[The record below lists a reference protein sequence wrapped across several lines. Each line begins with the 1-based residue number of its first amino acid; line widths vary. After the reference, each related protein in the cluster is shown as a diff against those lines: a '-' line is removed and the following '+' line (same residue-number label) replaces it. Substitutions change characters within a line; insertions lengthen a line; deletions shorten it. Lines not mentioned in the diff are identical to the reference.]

1 MARLR
6 TIQPLFLLPASAL
19 CLFLLAAPAVAA
31 AQAAQV
37 TQAPQKPAAP
47 RPNPP
52 KPGTVPR
59 PVGPAPSQE
68 PQLRD
73 RVLAVV
79 DEDPILQS
87 ELDRVIGL
95 GLAQPKPGEDPTAFR
110 RRVLD
115 QLIAERLR
123 FHEMDRFGF
132 EQVPV
137 EDVDAHVAEIRAR
150 FKDDAA
156 FQKALKDQG
165 MTVKDL
171 RRLVARQLMVLAYVD
186 EQLGPR
192 VFVSLDD
199 INNYYRTVLT
209 PQLQKEG
216 QQVPPVEDVRDQIR
230 GVLREQRL
238 NEAIAKWTEDLRR
251 KADVQVYFDQPQG
264 KLPPV
269 VKKIP

>member
-1 MARLR
+1 MLAWRPMVYLR
-6 TIQPLFLLPASAL
+6 TILSLSVL
-19 CLFLLAAPAVAA
+19 CVCILAAPAA
-31 AQAAQV
+31 AQQ
-37 TQAPQKPAAP
+37 

-52 KPGTVPR
+52 KPGTPI
-59 PVGPAPSQE
+59 PAPVAPQGSAAE
-68 PQLRD
+68 PKLRD

-87 ELDRVIGL
+87 DLERVIAL
-95 GLAQPKPGEDPTAFR
+95 GLAQPRAGEDPTAFR
-110 RRVLD
+110 RRVLN
-115 QLIAERLR
+115 QLIEERLR

-156 FQKALKDQG
+156 FQKALRDQG

-171 RRLVARQLMVLAYVD
+171 RQLVARQLMVLAYVD

-192 VFVSLDD
+192 VFVSQDD
-199 INNYYRTVLT
+199 INNHYRNVLT
-209 PQLQKEG
+209 PEMQKQG
-216 QQVPPVEDVRDQIR
+216 QPVPPIEEVRDQIR
-230 GVLREQRL
+230 TVLREQRL
-238 NEAIAKWTEDLRR
+238 NEAIEKWTEELRG
-251 KADVQVYFDQPQG
+251 KADVQVFFDRPAG

-269 VKKIP
+269 VKKVS

>member
-1 MARLR
+1 MARR
-6 TIQPLFLLPASAL
+6 RHTLLLVS
-19 CLFLLAAPAVAA
+19 LLAPLLVGGPAA
-31 AQAAQV
+31 AQ
-37 TQAPQKPAAP
+37 

-52 KPGTVPR
+52 KPGTPIPP
-59 PVGPAPSQE
+59 PVSPGQVQDPK
-68 PQLRD
+68 LRD

-87 ELDRVIGL
+87 DLDRVITL
-95 GLAQPKPGEDPTAFR
+95 GLAQSRPGEDPTAFR

-115 QLIAERLR
+115 QLIEERLR

-137 EDVDAHVAEIRAR
+137 EDVDGHVAEIRGR
-150 FKDDAA
+150 FKDEAA
-156 FQKALKDQG
+156 FQKALRDQG

-171 RRLVARQLMVLAYVD
+171 RQVVARQLMVLAYVD

-199 INNYYRTVLT
+199 INTYYRTVLV
-209 PQLQKEG
+209 PDLQKRG
-216 QQVPPVEDVRDQIR
+216 QAVPPVEDVRDQIR
-230 GVLREQRL
+230 AVLRERRL
-238 NEAIAKWTEDLRR
+238 NEAIEKWTEELRR
-251 KADVQVYFDQPQG
+251 EADVQVYFDQPAG
-264 KLPPV
+264 TLPPV

>member
-1 MARLR
+1 M
-6 TIQPLFLLPASAL
+6 LLPLSLLLLLVVSAG
-19 CLFLLAAPAVAA
+19 PAG
-31 AQAAQV
+31 AQAS
-37 TQAPQKPAAP
+37 

-52 KPGTVPR
+52 KPGTPI
-59 PVGPAPSQE
+59 PPPMS
-68 PQLRD
+68 PDDPKLRD

-87 ELDRVIGL
+87 DLDRVIAL
-95 GLAQPKPGEDPTAFR
+95 GLAQPRPGEDPTAFR
-110 RRVLD
+110 RRILD
-115 QLIAERLR
+115 QLIEERLR

-150 FKDDAA
+150 FKDETA
-156 FQKALKDQG
+156 FQKALREQG

-171 RRLVARQLMVLAYVD
+171 RQVVARQLMVLAYVD

-199 INNYYRTVLT
+199 ISNYYRTVLT
-209 PQLQKEG
+209 PQMQKQG
-216 QQVPPVEDVRDQIR
+216 QTVPPLEDVRDQIR
-230 GVLREQRL
+230 TLLREQRL
-238 NEAIAKWTEDLRR
+238 NEAIGKWTDDLRR
-251 KADVQVYFDQPQG
+251 KADVQVFFGQPAG

>member
-1 MARLR
+1 MAPMFRLR
-6 TIQPLFLLPASAL
+6 TISPLSLLSPFSIL
-19 CLFLLAAPAVAA
+19 CLLLLLAPVVAA
-31 AQAAQV
+31 AQAAKV
-37 TQAPQKPAAP
+37 TQAP

-59 PVGPAPSQE
+59 PVGPAPLQE

-87 ELDRVIGL
+87 ELERVIAL
-95 GLAQPKPGEDPTAFR
+95 GLAESRPNEDPAAFR

-115 QLIAERLR
+115 QIIEERLR

-137 EDVDAHVAEIRAR
+137 EEVDRHVAEIRAR
-150 FKDDAA
+150 FKDEAA
-156 FQKALKDQG
+156 FQKALKEQG
-165 MTVKDL
+165 MTPKDL

-209 PQLQKEG
+209 PELQKQG
-216 QQVPPVEDVRDQIR
+216 QPVPPVEDVRDQIR
-230 GVLREQRL
+230 AVLREQRL

-251 KADVQVYFDQPQG
+251 KADVQVFFDQPRGQ
-264 KLPPV
+264 LPPV

>member
-1 MARLR
+1 MASMARLR
-6 TIQPLFLLPASAL
+6 TILPLSLLPPVSVL
-19 CLFLLAAPAVAA
+19 CLFLLTAVAA
-31 AQAAQV
+31 AA
-37 TQAPQKPAAP
+37 QAPRKPAAP

-52 KPGTVPR
+52 KPGTPI
-59 PVGPAPSQE
+59 PPPMNPGDAK
-68 PQLRD
+68 LRD

-87 ELDRVIGL
+87 ELERVIGL
-95 GLAQPKPGEDPTAFR
+95 GLAQSKPGEDPTVFR

-115 QLIAERLR
+115 QLIDERLR

-137 EDVDAHVAEIRAR
+137 EEVDAHVAQIRAR

-156 FQKALKDQG
+156 FQKALKEQG

-199 INNYYRTVLT
+199 INNHYRTVLT
-209 PQLQKEG
+209 PQMQKQG
-216 QQVPPVEDVRDQIR
+216 QPVPPVEDVRDQIR
-230 GVLREQRL
+230 AVLREQRL
-238 NEAIAKWTEDLRR
+238 NDAIAKWTEELRR
-251 KADVQVYFDQPQG
+251 KADVQVFFDQPQE

>member
-1 MARLR
+1 MVRLR
-6 TIQPLFLLPASAL
+6 TFLVLSLLVLAGPAG
-19 CLFLLAAPAVAA
+19 
-31 AQAAQV
+31 AQAS
-37 TQAPQKPAAP
+37 

-52 KPGTVPR
+52 RPGTPI
-59 PVGPAPSQE
+59 PPPMSPNQLPGDPK
-68 PQLRD
+68 LRD

-87 ELDRVIGL
+87 DLDRVIAL
-95 GLAQPKPGEDPTAFR
+95 GLAQSRPGEDPTAFR

-115 QLIAERLR
+115 QLIEERLR

-137 EDVDAHVAEIRAR
+137 ENVDAHVAQIRTR

-156 FQKALKDQG
+156 FQKALRDQG

-171 RRLVARQLMVLAYVD
+171 RQVVARQLMVLAYVD

-199 INNYYRTVLT
+199 ISNHYRTVLT
-209 PQLQKEG
+209 PDLQKRG
-216 QQVPPVEDVRDQIR
+216 LPVPPLEDVRDQIR
-230 GVLREQRL
+230 TVLREQRL
-238 NEAIAKWTEDLRR
+238 NEAIGKWTEDLRR
-251 KADVQVYFDQPQG
+251 KADVQVFFDQPAG

>member
-1 MARLR
+1 MFRLR
-6 TIQPLFLLPASAL
+6 TLLPLAPL
-19 CLFLLAAPAVAA
+19 LVLLAAVPAPAW
-31 AQAAQV
+31 
-37 TQAPQKPAAP
+37 QKPAAP
-47 RPNPP
+47 RPPNPP

-59 PVGPAPSQE
+59 PVGPSAAQE

-87 ELDRVIGL
+87 DLDRVVAL
-95 GLAQPKPGEDPTAFR
+95 GLAQSKPGEDPTVFR

-115 QLIAERLR
+115 QLIEERLR

-156 FQKALKDQG
+156 LQKALKEQG
-165 MTVKDL
+165 MTLKDL
-171 RRLVARQLMVLAYVD
+171 RQLVARQLMVLAYVD

-209 PQLQKEG
+209 PQMQKQG

-230 GVLREQRL
+230 AVLREQRL
-238 NEAIAKWTEDLRR
+238 NEAIGKWTEELRR
-251 KADVQVYFDQPQG
+251 KADVQVYFDQPAG

-269 VKKIP
+269 VKKITTPPAPSKPA

>member
-1 MARLR
+1 MPPMVQLR
-6 TIQPLFLLPASAL
+6 APLLSFSVLSLLV
-19 CLFLLAAPAVAA
+19 LAAPARPAA
-31 AQAAQV
+31 AQAS
-37 TQAPQKPAAP
+37 

-52 KPGTVPR
+52 KPGTPI
-59 PVGPAPSQE
+59 PAPM
-68 PQLRD
+68 PATPADDPKLRD

-87 ELDRVIGL
+87 DLDRVIAL
-95 GLAQPKPGEDPTAFR
+95 GLAQPRSGEDPAVFR
-110 RRVLD
+110 RRTLD
-115 QLIAERLR
+115 ELIAERLR

-150 FKDDAA
+150 FKDEAA
-156 FQKALKDQG
+156 FQKALRDQK
-165 MTVKDL
+165 MAVKDL
-171 RRLVARQLMVLAYVD
+171 RQVVARQLMVLAYVD

-199 INNYYRTVLT
+199 ISNYYRTVLT
-209 PQLQKEG
+209 PDLQKRG
-216 QQVPPVEDVRDQIR
+216 QPVPPVDEVRDQIR
-230 GVLREQRL
+230 TVLREQRL
-238 NEAIAKWTEDLRR
+238 NEAIGKWTDDLRR
-251 KADVQVYFDQPQG
+251 KADVQVFFGQPAG

>member
-1 MARLR
+1 MVQTRKIL
-6 TIQPLFLLPASAL
+6 PLLSIL
-19 CLFLLAAPAVAA
+19 LLAVPAA
-31 AQAAQV
+31 AQ
-37 TQAPQKPAAP
+37 

-52 KPGTVPR
+52 KPGTPI
-59 PVGPAPSQE
+59 PPPIPPDPPGDPK
-68 PQLRD
+68 LRD

-87 ELDRVIGL
+87 DLDRVIAL
-95 GLAQPKPGEDPTAFR
+95 GLAQSRSGEDPTAFR
-110 RRVLD
+110 RRTLD
-115 QLIAERLR
+115 DLIAERLR

-156 FQKALKDQG
+156 FQKALRDQK

-171 RRLVARQLMVLAYVD
+171 RQVVARQLMVLAYVD

-199 INNYYRTVLT
+199 ISNYYRTVLA
-209 PQLQKEG
+209 PDLQKRG
-216 QQVPPVEDVRDQIR
+216 QTVLPLDDVRDQIR
-230 GVLREQRL
+230 TLLREQRL
-238 NEAIAKWTEDLRR
+238 NDAIGKWTEDLRR
-251 KADVQVYFDQPQG
+251 KADVQVFFDQPAG

>member
-1 MARLR
+1 M
-6 TIQPLFLLPASAL
+6 LLPLSLLLLLVVSAG
-19 CLFLLAAPAVAA
+19 PVG
-31 AQAAQV
+31 AQAS
-37 TQAPQKPAAP
+37 

-52 KPGTVPR
+52 KPGTPI
-59 PVGPAPSQE
+59 PPPMS
-68 PQLRD
+68 PNDPKLRD

-87 ELDRVIGL
+87 DLDRVIAL
-95 GLAQPKPGEDPTAFR
+95 GLAQPRPGEDPTAFR
-110 RRVLD
+110 RRILD
-115 QLIAERLR
+115 QLIEERLR

-150 FKDDAA
+150 FKDEAA
-156 FQKALKDQG
+156 FQKALRDQK

-171 RRLVARQLMVLAYVD
+171 RQVVARQLMVLAYVD

-199 INNYYRTVLT
+199 ISNYYRTVLT
-209 PQLQKEG
+209 PELQKQG
-216 QQVPPVEDVRDQIR
+216 QTVPPLEDVRDQIR
-230 GVLREQRL
+230 TLLREQRL
-238 NEAIAKWTEDLRR
+238 NEAIGKWTDDLRR
-251 KADVQVYFDQPQG
+251 KADVQVFFGQPAG

>member
-1 MARLR
+1 MAPMVQLR
-6 TIQPLFLLPASAL
+6 MILPLLSLL
-19 CLFLLAAPAVAA
+19 LLAAPGVA
-31 AQAAQV
+31 Q
-37 TQAPQKPAAP
+37 

-52 KPGTVPR
+52 KPGTPI
-59 PVGPAPSQE
+59 PAPI
-68 PQLRD
+68 PPNDPKLRD

-87 ELDRVIGL
+87 DLDRVIAL
-95 GLAQPKPGEDPTAFR
+95 GLAQPRPGEDPTAFR
-110 RRVLD
+110 RRTLD
-115 QLIAERLR
+115 EIIAERLR

-150 FKDDAA
+150 FKDEAA
-156 FQKALKDQG
+156 FQKALRDQK

-171 RRLVARQLMVLAYVD
+171 RQLVARQLMVLTYVD

-209 PQLQKEG
+209 PDLQKKG
-216 QQVPPVEDVRDQIR
+216 QPVPPLEEVRDQIR
-230 GVLREQRL
+230 NVLRERRL
-238 NEAIAKWTEDLRR
+238 NEAIGKWTEDLRR
-251 KADVQVYFDQPQG
+251 EADVQVFFDQPAG

-269 VKKIP
+269 VKKIQ

>member
-1 MARLR
+1 MPLMVQLR
-6 TIQPLFLLPASAL
+6 APLLSFSLLSL
-19 CLFLLAAPAVAA
+19 LVLAAPVRPAT
-31 AQAAQV
+31 AQAA
-37 TQAPQKPAAP
+37 

-52 KPGTVPR
+52 KPGTPI
-59 PVGPAPSQE
+59 PAPMPANPAE
-68 PQLRD
+68 DPKLRD

-87 ELDRVIGL
+87 DLDRVIAL
-95 GLAQPKPGEDPTAFR
+95 GLAQPRSGEDPTAFR
-110 RRVLD
+110 RRVLND
-115 QLIAERLR
+115 LIAERLR

-150 FKDDAA
+150 FKDEAA
-156 FQKALKDQG
+156 FQKALRDQK

-171 RRLVARQLMVLAYVD
+171 RQVVARQLMVLAYVD

-199 INNYYRTVLT
+199 ISNYYRTVLT
-209 PQLQKEG
+209 PQLQKQG
-216 QQVPPVEDVRDQIR
+216 QTVPPLDDVRDQIR
-230 GVLREQRL
+230 TVLREQRL
-238 NEAIAKWTEDLRR
+238 NEAIGKWTEDLRR
-251 KADVQVYFDQPQG
+251 KADGQVFFDQPAG

>member
-1 MARLR
+1 MLYLR
-6 TIQPLFLLPASAL
+6 TILPLSVLSLWV
-19 CLFLLAAPAVAA
+19 LAAPAA
-31 AQAAQV
+31 AQ
-37 TQAPQKPAAP
+37 

-52 KPGTVPR
+52 KPGAPI
-59 PVGPAPSQE
+59 PAPVA
-68 PQLRD
+68 PQGSAADPKLRD

-87 ELDRVIGL
+87 DLDRVIAL
-95 GLAQPKPGEDPTAFR
+95 GLAQSRSGEDPTAFR

-115 QLIAERLR
+115 QLIEERLR

-137 EDVDAHVAEIRAR
+137 EDVDTHVAEIRAR

-156 FQKALKDQG
+156 FQKALRDQK

-171 RRLVARQLMVLAYVD
+171 RQIVARQLMVLTYVD

-192 VFVSLDD
+192 VFVSQDD
-199 INNYYRTVLT
+199 INNHYRTVLT
-209 PQLQKEG
+209 PELQKQG
-216 QQVPPVEDVRDQIR
+216 QPVPPIDEVRDQIR
-230 GVLREQRL
+230 TVLREQRL
-238 NEAIAKWTEDLRR
+238 NEAIKKWTDELRR
-251 KADVQVYFDQPQG
+251 EADVQVYLDQPAG

>member
-1 MARLR
+1 MVRLR
-6 TIQPLFLLPASAL
+6 MIQPLSLL
-19 CLFLLAAPAVAA
+19 CLVLLAGPAG
-31 AQAAQV
+31 AQ
-37 TQAPQKPAAP
+37 TPRKPAG
-47 RPNPP
+47 PNPP
-52 KPGTVPR
+52 KPGTPI
-59 PVGPAPSQE
+59 PAPVPPPNQPNPPSD
-68 PQLRD
+68 PKLRD

-87 ELDRVIGL
+87 DLDRVIGL
-95 GLAQPKPGEDPTAFR
+95 GLAQAKPGEDPTAFR

-115 QLIAERLR
+115 QLIQERLR

-137 EDVDAHVAEIRAR
+137 EDVDAQVAEIRAR

-156 FQKALKDQG
+156 FQKSLRDQG

-171 RRLVARQLMVLAYVD
+171 RHLMARQLMVLAYVD

-209 PQLQKEG
+209 REMQKQG
-216 QQVPPVEDVRDQIR
+216 QPVPPVEDVRDQIR
-230 GVLREQRL
+230 AVLREQRL
-238 NEAIAKWTEDLRR
+238 NEAIAKWTEELRQ
-251 KADVQVYFDQPQG
+251 KADVQVYFDQPGG